1 MRALKPTELILIR
14 HGQSSANSA
23 GILAGRD
30 PSVRLTDLGRSQASD
45 LAQRLKT
52 VKIDRIYSSPL
63 TRCLETI
70 SPLAKEIG
78 KKINTDSSFIEM
90 DYGLWSGEKLS
101 KLSKK
106 SEWTQIQ
113 RDPAKFRFP
122 EGESFKEMH
131 LRVSHRISEIASPGK
146 TLIICSHGDVI
157 KMLISHLIGL
167 KINSFQQFFVEPAS
181 ITQILVGENNS
192 LVKAN
197 VTDHLKSN
205 VKTGTRRAKA
215 SLSTLGGGDI
225 QK

>member
-1 MRALKPTELILIR
+1 VRAPKPTELILIR

-30 PSVRLTDLGRSQASD
+30 PSVRLTDLGRSQAKD
-45 LAQRLKT
+45 LAQRLKA

-70 SPLAKEIG
+70 TPLANEVG
-78 KKINTDSSFIEM
+78 KKINTDESFIEM

-106 SEWTQIQ
+106 SEWAQIQ
-113 RDPAKFRFP
+113 RDPTKFRFP

-131 LRVSHRISEIASPGK
+131 RRVSNRISEIASPGK

-205 VKTGTRRAKA
+205 AKTGAHRTIA
-215 SLSTLGGGDI
+215 SQSTLGGGDI
-225 QK
+225 KK

>member
-1 MRALKPTELILIR
+1 MRAPKPTEIILIR

-30 PSVRLTDLGRSQASD
+30 PSVRLTDLGRSQAKD

-70 SPLAKEIG
+70 TPLANELG
-78 KKINTDSSFIEM
+78 KKIKTDDSFIEM
-90 DYGLWSGEKLS
+90 DYGSWSGEKLS

-106 SEWTQIQ
+106 SEWAQIQ
-113 RDPAKFRFP
+113 KDPAKFRFP

-131 LRVSHRISEIASPGK
+131 LRVSSRISEIAAPGK

-181 ITQILVGENNS
+181 ISQIFVGEKNS

-205 VKTGTRRAKA
+205 SKTGIRRTKSIRA
-215 SLSTLGGGDI
+215 TLGGGDV

>member
-1 MRALKPTELILIR
+1 
-14 HGQSSANSA
+14 
-23 GILAGRD
+23 
-30 PSVRLTDLGRSQASD
+30 
-45 LAQRLKT
+45 
-52 VKIDRIYSSPL
+52 
-63 TRCLETI
+63 
-70 SPLAKEIG
+70 
-78 KKINTDSSFIEM
+78 M